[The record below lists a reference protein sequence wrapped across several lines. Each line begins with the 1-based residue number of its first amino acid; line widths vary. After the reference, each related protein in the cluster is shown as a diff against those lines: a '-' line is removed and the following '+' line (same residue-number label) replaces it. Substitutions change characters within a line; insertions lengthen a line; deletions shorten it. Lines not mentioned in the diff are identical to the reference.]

1 MPFRGKCLKKFLRIH
16 IKTCAQVHDDFSP
29 SRQPYGMTERWLGW
43 VTGLDG
49 LINVLRRKPR
59 RGRVA

>member
-29 SRQPYGMTERWLGW
+29 SRQPFGMTKRGLGW
-43 VTGLDG
+43 DIGSDG
-49 LINVLRRKPR
+49 LINVLRRKRR